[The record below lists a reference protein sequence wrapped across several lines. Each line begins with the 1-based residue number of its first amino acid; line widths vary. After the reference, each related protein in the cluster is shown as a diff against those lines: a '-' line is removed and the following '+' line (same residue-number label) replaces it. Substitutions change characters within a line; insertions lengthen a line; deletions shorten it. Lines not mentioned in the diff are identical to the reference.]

1 LFDKVINLV
10 DELGSDSHEAVPNL
24 ILPILDGLGVHVVAP
39 DCLRGKLFNPFKF
52 IHMLFIRFVD
62 VHQLFL
68 GDEAFKADISIFFL
82 RKENCSSLVT
92 LAKHFDRGA

>member
-1 LFDKVINLV
+1 LV
-10 DELGSDSHEAVPNL
+10 NELGSDSHEAVPNL

-39 DCLRGKLFNPFKF
+39 DCLRGKLFYPFKF
-52 IHMLFIRFVD
+52 IHMFFVRFVD